1 VTVFQ
6 VEGIEEWQ
14 GQDVLDLEGNR
25 VGKLESLFTDTD
37 DGSPSLGCI
46 KSGRIAKH
54 FALVPLAGASF
65 ARNHIRLP
73 YAKEQIESAPGVG
86 EGGRITRADELLV
99 ARHYGA
105 QAPERD
111 SADDDVRYEPIGA
124 AEERRAKAQADL
136 DRAAA
141 LEAEA
146 ERKQAEAESRQADA
160 TTAGEQASTAEDE
173 RRRLLEE
180 AAAIRAQADG
190 AR

>member
-1 VTVFQ
+1 MFQ

-14 GQDVLDLEGNR
+14 GQDALDREGNR

-46 KSGRIAKH
+46 KSGRLAKH

-65 ARNHIRLP
+65 ARNHVRLP
-73 YAKEQIESAPGVG
+73 YSKEQIESAPGVG
-86 EGGRITRADELLV
+86 DGGRITRADELLV
-99 ARHYGA
+99 ARHYGV

-111 SADDDVRYEPIGA
+111 TADDEVRYEPIGA

-146 ERKQAEAESRQADA
+146 ERKQAEAESRHSDAASAD
-160 TTAGEQASTAEDE
+160 EQAGAAEDE

-180 AAAIRAQADG
+180 AATIRAKAEQ
-190 AR
+190 